1 MATQTSNY
9 KTFLVLVAFILVIFI
24 GRTWLAHQFDP
35 PRLFNIFDTLTV
47 IGSIILLIKWHVEL
61 KISDWLIAFTL
72 GIVITVGMNFAKL
85 FSPYPF
91 FGVVSSNFG
100 QAWVRGIYTFLAALG
115 GLTIMRRGGPIQ
127 FMAANRRLGKA
138 ARNFLFGFVIGIP
151 LSVLNVV
158 GLQFTTG
165 RSIAWQS
172 PLSALLDALQPAI
185 VEEVIYRFA
194 LWGLLWLILQKSL
207 PDKAVW
213 LAGGLALLIHNY
225 SHYDDLF
232 VQSPLTAIG
241 MGLVIALIWGLPPT
255 LLANKRGMESA
266 VAFHWVQDVARFLVG
281 F

>member
-47 IGSIILLIKWHVEL
+47 IGSIIVLIKWHVEL

-72 GIVITVGMNFAKL
+72 GIVIAVGMNFATL

-91 FGVVSSNFG
+91 FGVVNTNFG

-127 FMAANRRLGKA
+127 FVATSRQSGRAAHDL
-138 ARNFLFGFVIGIP
+138 LFGLVIGIP
-151 LSVLNVV
+151 LSILNVV
-158 GLQFTTG
+158 GLQVTTG
-165 RSIAWQS
+165 RSIALQS
-172 PLSALLDALQPAI
+172 PMSALLDALQPAI
-185 VEEVIYRFA
+185 VEELIYRFA

-232 VQSPLTAIG
+232 IQSPLTAIG
-241 MGLVIALIWGLPPT
+241 LGLVIALIWGLPPT
-255 LLANKRGMESA
+255 LLAKKRGMESA
-266 VAFHWVQDVARFLVG
+266 IAFHWVQDVARFLAG